1 MIFMQLIDND
11 TKIKMLEQ
19 RIALM
24 KVRDEQERFGII
36 AKAKRQIR
44 KLQQEGQVE

>member
-1 MIFMQLIDND
+1 MRLIDNN

-24 KVRDEQERFGII
+24 KVRGEQERSGII

>member
-1 MIFMQLIDND
+1 MIIMKLTN
-11 TKIKMLEQ
+11 KEMMIKMLEH

-24 KVRDEQERFGII
+24 KVRGEQERSGII

-44 KLQQEGQVE
+44 KLQSED

>member
-1 MIFMQLIDND
+1 MIFMRLTDKN
-11 TKIKMLEQ
+11 TEIKMLEH

-24 KVRDEQERFGII
+24 KVRGEQERSGII

-44 KLQQEGQVE
+44 KLQQEG

>member
-1 MIFMQLIDND
+1 MRLTDKN
-11 TKIKMLEQ
+11 TEIKMLEH
-19 RIALM
+19 RITLM
-24 KVRDEQERFGII
+24 KVRGEQERAGII

>member
-1 MIFMQLIDND
+1 MKLIDKNI
-11 TKIKMLEQ
+11 KIKMLEH

-24 KVRDEQERFGII
+24 KVRGEQERAGII
-36 AKAKRQIR
+36 AKATRQIR

>member
-1 MIFMQLIDND
+1 MQLIDND

-24 KVRDEQERFGII
+24 KVRGEQERFGII

-44 KLQQEGQVE
+44 KLQQKGQVE

>member
-1 MIFMQLIDND
+1 MQLIDND

-24 KVRDEQERFGII
+24 KVRGEQEPSGII
-36 AKAKRQIR
+36 AKAKQQIR

>member
-1 MIFMQLIDND
+1 MRLTDKNVE
-11 TKIKMLEQ
+11 IKMLEQ
-19 RIALM
+19 RIAMM
-24 KVRDEQERFGII
+24 KTRGEQERVGLI

>member
-1 MIFMQLIDND
+1 MKLTNTEMM
-11 TKIKMLEQ
+11 IKMLEH
-19 RIALM
+19 RVALM
-24 KVRDEQERFGII
+24 KVRGEQERAGII

>member
-1 MIFMQLIDND
+1 MKLTNKEMM
-11 TKIKMLEQ
+11 IKMLEH

-24 KVRDEQERFGII
+24 KVRGEQERSGII

-44 KLQQEGQVE
+44 QLLREEME

>member
-1 MIFMQLIDND
+1 MQLIDND

-24 KVRDEQERFGII
+24 KVRGEQERSDII

>member
-1 MIFMQLIDND
+1 MQLIDNG

-24 KVRDEQERFGII
+24 KVRGEQERSSII
-36 AKAKRQIR
+36 AKAKLQIR

>member
-1 MIFMQLIDND
+1 MQLTDKN
-11 TKIKMLEQ
+11 TEIKMLEQ

-24 KVRDEQERFGII
+24 KVRGEQGRAGII